1 MPVYNGLC
9 HAPHLYTAEDVR
21 SIVHG
26 SAPKC
31 THSLRIRLPLLS
43 PQTGKPYP
51 ARNAGELFE
60 EIAADIL
67 TGGIFLDNLGG
78 GILDSISEVE
88 SAECEAFLFR
98 SSLVSKSILAT
109 VTEALGHVTMKQV
122 DFIDWSLDNI
132 APNRPPRTPAQST
145 LAIVGMS
152 CRLPGGANN
161 CKLFWDLLKEGRD
174 THTEVPADRFDL
186 QAHFDPSGQVPNSTP
201 TPWGN
206 FIDQP
211 GMFDAA
217 FFNMS
222 PREVSPINSTYL
234 GDHEN
239 LGSLKPF
246 FPPSPVLVEFKC
258 VDRPVTYLYYL
269 GRANRPHASVGPCD
283 CL

>member
-1 MPVYNGLC
+1 MPVFNGLC
-9 HAPHLYTAEDVR
+9 HAPHLYTAEDVQ

-31 THSLRIRLPLLS
+31 THSLRIQLPLLS
-43 PQTGKPYP
+43 PQTGKPYL

-60 EIAADIL
+60 EITADIL
-67 TGGIFLDNLGG
+67 TGGIFLDNLSG
-78 GILDSISEVE
+78 GILDSISDCG
-88 SAECEAFLFR
+88 SAECETFLFR
-98 SSLVSKSILAT
+98 SSLVSKSILTT
-109 VTEALGHVTMKQV
+109 VTEGLGQVTMKHV
-122 DFIDWSLDNI
+122 DFIDWSFDNI
-132 APNRPPRTPAQST
+132 TPSPPRTAAQST

-152 CRLPGGANN
+152 CRLPGGAND
-161 CKLFWDLLKEGRD
+161 CKLFWDLLKGGRD

-222 PREVSPINSTYL
+222 PREVSPITRML
-234 GDHEN
+234 LQIVFD
-239 LGSLKPF
+239 
-246 FPPSPVLVEFKC
+246 
-258 VDRPVTYLYYL
+258 
-269 GRANRPHASVGPCD
+269 
-283 CL
+283 

>member
-1 MPVYNGLC
+1 MPVFNGLC
-9 HAPHLYTAEDVR
+9 HAPHLYTAEDVQ

-26 SAPKC
+26 SAPRC
-31 THSLRIRLPLLS
+31 THSLRIQLPLLS
-43 PQTGKPYP
+43 PQTGKQYL

-67 TGGIFLDNLGG
+67 TGGIFLDNLSG
-78 GILDSISEVE
+78 GILNSISD
-88 SAECEAFLFR
+88 SGTAECETFLFR
-98 SSLVSKSILAT
+98 SSLVSKSILTT
-109 VTEALGHVTMKQV
+109 VTEGLDHVTMKHV
-122 DFIDWSLDNI
+122 DFIDWSFDNV
-132 APNRPPRTPAQST
+132 APSAPRTVAQST

-152 CRLPGGANN
+152 CRLPGGAND
-161 CKLFWDLLKEGRD
+161 CKHFWDLLKEGRD

-222 PREVSPINSTYL
+222 PREVSPITRRL
-234 GDHEN
+234 PQWF
-239 LGSLKPF
+239 L
-246 FPPSPVLVEFKC
+246 
-258 VDRPVTYLYYL
+258 T
-269 GRANRPHASVGPCD
+269 GR
-283 CL
+283 L

>member
-9 HAPHLYTAEDVR
+9 HAPHLYDAEDVR

-51 ARNAGELFE
+51 AHNAGELFE
-60 EIAADIL
+60 EITADIL
-67 TGGIFLDNLGG
+67 SGSIFLDNLSS
-78 GILDSISEVE
+78 GIVGVISSFE

-98 SSLVSKSILAT
+98 SSLVSKSILTT
-109 VTEALGHVTMKQV
+109 VAEGLGQVTMKHV
-122 DFIDWSLDNI
+122 DFIDWSFEDI
-132 APNRPPRTPAQST
+132 AASAPRTTAQST

-152 CRLPGGANN
+152 CRLPGGAND

-174 THTEVPADRFDL
+174 THTRVPADRFNL

-222 PREVSPINSTYL
+222 PREVSSPIAS
-234 GDHEN
+234 
-239 LGSLKPF
+239 SF
-246 FPPSPVLVEFKC
+246 FYF
-258 VDRPVTYLYYL
+258 T
-269 GRANRPHASVGPCD
+269 H
-283 CL
+283 